1 VFLREGYAGYF
12 TPCRVLVVVLIIFLS
27 TVRGLEF
34 LLLGGGHRGSPAV
47 RVRSVRSLCTA
58 WGRTPNTSRVVD
70 FHAVVELGLQCLER
84 RDSSARRCRV
94 KCWAS
99 VYLGEMELLVPPG
112 ESRF

>member
-1 VFLREGYAGYF
+1 M
-12 TPCRVLVVVLIIFLS
+12 
-27 TVRGLEF
+27 
-34 LLLGGGHRGSPAV
+34 
-47 RVRSVRSLCTA
+47 
-58 WGRTPNTSRVVD
+58 SRVVD

-99 VYLGEMELLVPPG
+99 VYLGEMELLVPPA

>member
-1 VFLREGYAGYF
+1 
-12 TPCRVLVVVLIIFLS
+12 VVLIIFLS

-84 RDSSARRCRV
+84 RD
-94 KCWAS
+94 
-99 VYLGEMELLVPPG
+99 MTLLPG
-112 ESRF
+112 GAG